1 MSQAGRRPALPGVRL
16 LPVWVAGVALMHAAV
31 LHVWGGAVPVFIR
44 SDRSAPMSVR
54 VILPKPITGHASLS
68 IDLRPPVQLS
78 DRPAKTR
85 SAAEEGGATPTAA
98 SNVAGAST
106 TESPRGYD
114 VSPVPERGWNVSFQ
128 AIDPSADFDTIAIVE
143 LEVSAQGLIT
153 RWRVVESN
161 ATLEATV
168 PLLLGVEKTQMLPA
182 MRDGEPVDAI
192 VRYELRFLRVPSN

>member
-1 MSQAGRRPALPGVRL
+1 MFPAGRRPVSPGAHL
-16 LPVWVAGVALMHAAV
+16 LPVWVAAALLMHAAV
-31 LHVWGGAVPVFIR
+31 LHIWSGPAPVFTR
-44 SDRSAPMSVR
+44 SDRSTPMRVRITSPEPIPGRAFAPVG
-54 VILPKPITGHASLS
+54 LPPLQT
-68 IDLRPPVQLS
+68 DN
-78 DRPAKTR
+78 RPAEPR
-85 SAAEEGGATPTAA
+85 PVAEGAVAIAPAA
-98 SNVAGAST
+98 SSAAGAS

-161 ATLEATV
+161 APLEATV
-168 PLLLGVEKTQMLPA
+168 PLLLGVEKTPMLPA

-192 VRYELRFLRVPSN
+192 VQYELRFLRVPSN